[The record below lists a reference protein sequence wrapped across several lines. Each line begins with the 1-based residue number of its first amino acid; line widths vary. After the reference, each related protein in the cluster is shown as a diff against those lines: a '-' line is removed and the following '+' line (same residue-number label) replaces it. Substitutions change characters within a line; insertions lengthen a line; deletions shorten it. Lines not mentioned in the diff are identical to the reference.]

1 MKAMVEGK
9 RRAILDDVV
18 LGVGADEVVHASL
31 DATYAGAP
39 NLRCPSAS
47 NAHEESTMN
56 ETQDVDV
63 LNQGLQGEY
72 FGIAAYDAA
81 LGTKLL
87 SDKVAVVARGFQADH
102 RAHAQAIREA
112 IERLGGRAD
121 AAKTWAE
128 YAAQY
133 PPPKLA
139 SEADV
144 LRYAA
149 SLERSAAIADTKA
162 VARSMIRLCGRR
174 SHGSAV
180 SRPCTGRSFVRPSGS
195 RRFRTVSF
203 RLNEQHR
210 FRRYIPSEAGGASRS
225 AEKTPDR
232 LRKHFRNAAIREV
245 RLQKRIDSREV
256 TDEGDRGDG

>member
-1 MKAMVEGK
+1 MVEGK
-9 RRAILDDVV
+9 RRAIRDDVV

-121 AAKTWAE
+121 ASKTWAE

-162 VARSMIRLCGRR
+162 VAKVQDPALRTLFARIGGVEAMHWAVLRSTLGEAPI
-174 SHGSAV
+174 
-180 SRPCTGRSFVRPSGS
+180 PDSFLPV
-195 RRFRTVSF
+195 
-203 RLNEQHR
+203 
-210 FRRYIPSEAGGASRS
+210 
-225 AEKTPDR
+225 D
-232 LRKHFRNAAIREV
+232 
-245 RLQKRIDSREV
+245 
-256 TDEGDRGDG
+256 